1 MICKKA
7 RGEIDHTTEGAMNP
21 ALRMPAA
28 IGVGAG
34 VMYVLDPEG
43 GRRRRA
49 VARDRMRSVVAR
61 TGDAVDVTSRDMR
74 NRAQGVVAE
83 IRSLLRDDGRT
94 SDDVL
99 LQRVRSRIG
108 EITGRSSAIDVTVSD
123 GRVTLRGPVLRSEV
137 DRLLAR
143 VRGVRGVR
151 QVESE
156 LEIHAEPGH
165 VPALQGRPRP
175 PRGGEVFELMQNNW
189 APAPRFLVGLG
200 GAAGV
205 LWGLGRADLV
215 GAAAALAG
223 ATLLARSVTN
233 RPLTNLLGVR
243 TRRRGAVAV
252 SG

>member
-1 MICKKA
+1 
-7 RGEIDHTTEGAMNP
+7 MNA
-21 ALRMPAA
+21 ALQMLVAA
-28 IGVGAG
+28 GLGAG
-34 VMYVLDPEG
+34 LMYVLDPEG

-49 VARDRMRSVVAR
+49 LARDQMRSLASR

-108 EITGRSSAIDVTVSD
+108 EITGRAGGIEAAVSE
-123 GRVTLRGPVLRSEV
+123 GRVTLRGPVLEAEV
-137 DRLLAR
+137 DHLLRR

-151 QVESE
+151 EVDSQLE
-156 LEIHAEPGH
+156 LHAEPGN
-165 VPALQGRPRP
+165 VPSLQGRPRP
-175 PRGGEVFELMQNNW
+175 PRGGEVFELMQQNW

-200 GAAGV
+200 GAVGVVWGVARGDAAGGV
-205 LWGLGRADLV
+205 V
-215 GAAAALAG
+215 ALAG
-223 ATLLARSVTN
+223 AAMLARSITN
-233 RPLTNLLGVR
+233 RPVVHLLGMR
-243 TRRRGAVAV
+243 ARRRGAVAV

>member
-1 MICKKA
+1 
-7 RGEIDHTTEGAMNP
+7 MNA
-21 ALRMPAA
+21 ALQMLVAV
-28 IGVGAG
+28 GLGAG
-34 VMYVLDPEG
+34 LMYVLDPEG

-49 VARDRMRSVVAR
+49 RARDQVRSLATR

-108 EITGRSSAIDVTVSD
+108 EITGRAGGVDATVSD
-123 GRVTLRGPVLRSEV
+123 GRVTLRGPVLEAEV
-137 DRLLAR
+137 EHLLRR

-151 QVESE
+151 EVESH
-156 LEIHAEPGH
+156 LEVHAEPGN

-175 PRGGEVFELMQNNW
+175 PRGGEVFELMQRNW
-189 APAPRFLVGLG
+189 APAPRFLVGFG
-200 GAAGV
+200 GAVGV
-205 LWGLGRADLV
+205 GLGLARGDVAGGV
-215 GAAAALAG
+215 VALAG
-223 ATLLARSVTN
+223 VTMLARSLTN
-233 RPLTNLLGVR
+233 RPLADLLGVGS
-243 TRRRGAVAV
+243 RRRGPVAV

>member
-1 MICKKA
+1 
-7 RGEIDHTTEGAMNP
+7 MNP
-21 ALRMPAA
+21 ALRMLAA

-49 VARDRMRSVVAR
+49 LARDRMRSVVAR

-83 IRSLLRDDGRT
+83 LRSLLRDGGRT

-108 EITGRSSAIDVTVSD
+108 EITGRAGAIDVTVSD

-151 QVESE
+151 EVDSQ
-156 LEIHAEPGH
+156 LEVHAHPGN

-175 PRGGEVFELMQNNW
+175 PRGGEVFELMQQSW
-189 APAPRFLVGLG
+189 APAPRFLAALG
-200 GAAGV
+200 GAAGL
-205 LWGLGRADLV
+205 LWGLGRGNLV
-215 GAAAALAG
+215 GAVAALAG
-223 ATLLARSVTN
+223 ATLLVRSATN
-233 RPLTNLLGVR
+233 RPLASLLGAGG
-243 TRRRGAVAV
+243 RRRGAIAV

>member
-1 MICKKA
+1 
-7 RGEIDHTTEGAMNP
+7 MNP
-21 ALRMPAA
+21 ALRMLAA

-83 IRSLLRDDGRT
+83 IRSLLRHDGRT
-94 SDDVL
+94 SDEVL

-108 EITGRSSAIDVTVSD
+108 EITGRAGAIDVTVSD

-143 VRGVRGVR
+143 VRGVRGVQ
-151 QVESE
+151 QVESQ
-156 LEIHAEPGH
+156 LEIHAEPGN

-175 PRGGEVFELMQNNW
+175 PRGGEVFELMQDNW
-189 APAPRFLVGLG
+189 APAPRFLTGLG
-200 GAAGV
+200 GAAGL
-205 LWGLGRADLV
+205 LWGLERGDLV
-215 GAAAALAG
+215 GSAAALAG
-223 ATLLARSVTN
+223 ATMLVRSVTN
-233 RPLTNLLGVR
+233 RPLTNLLRAG
-243 TRRRGAVAV
+243 TRRRGAIAV